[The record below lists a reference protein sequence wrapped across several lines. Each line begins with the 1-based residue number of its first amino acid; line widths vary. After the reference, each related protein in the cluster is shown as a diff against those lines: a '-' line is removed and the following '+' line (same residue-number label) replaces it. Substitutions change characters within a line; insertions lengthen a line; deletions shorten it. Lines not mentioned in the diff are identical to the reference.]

1 MLSGEERG
9 GERREVDCK
18 FTPNAQEQK
27 KIVIEKV
34 LQFQIVSRCVL
45 GT

>member
-1 MLSGEERG
+1 LLVDFMLSGEERG

-27 KIVIEKV
+27 K
-34 LQFQIVSRCVL
+34 L
-45 GT
+45 